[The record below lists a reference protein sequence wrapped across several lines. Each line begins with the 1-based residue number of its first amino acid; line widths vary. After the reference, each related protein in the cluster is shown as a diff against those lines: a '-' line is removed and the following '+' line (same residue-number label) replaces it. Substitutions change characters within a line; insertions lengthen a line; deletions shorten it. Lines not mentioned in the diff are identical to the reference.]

1 MVEIKSEILPAL
13 EQIEKLHKV
22 SREDII
28 KLIETSVT
36 NAALKFFGS
45 EYKIISEMDLENV
58 KVNTYILKKVV
69 ENVKDEKQEI
79 SLQEALNIEPN
90 CKVGDEIKILVNN
103 EKFFRI
109 AAQLAKKI
117 VVQKLRESY
126 KRNVYEEYCS
136 KIGELIS
143 SSVYMIK
150 GKDIILDLDKAE
162 GILPYR
168 EQVYKEKLKP
178 GQQIKVL
185 IKEVH
190 QKKKGVAVIVSRFD
204 KNFIKKLF
212 ESEIPEIKDKII
224 EIVNI
229 SRAPGYR
236 TKIVLKSNNP
246 KVDPVGSCVGIRG
259 TRIKPIIN
267 ELQGERIDLIPYTD
281 NIEKFIAFSLSPWKV
296 DKVEI
301 VDAEKKIAKAYIPQK
316 IYDAVADK
324 TNINLNLAKEIT
336 GWEIKLEPSK
346 EQQSDDKKDEKQE

>member
-22 SREDII
+22 SKEDII

-45 EYKIISEMDLENV
+45 EYKIVSEIDVENV
-58 KVNTYILKKVV
+58 RVNTYILKKVV
-69 ENVKDEKQEI
+69 ENVTNEKQEI
-79 SLQEALNIEPN
+79 SLQDAIKIEPK
-90 CKVGDEIKILVNN
+90 CKIGDEIKILVNN

-126 KRNVYEEYCS
+126 KRNVYEEYRS

-143 SSVYMIK
+143 SSVYGIK
-150 GKDIILDLDKAE
+150 GKNIILDLDKAE
-162 GILPYR
+162 GILPQR
-168 EQVYKEKLKP
+168 EQVFKEKLRP

-185 IKEVH
+185 VKEV
-190 QKKKGVAVIVSRFD
+190 QQGKKGVVVIVSRFD

-212 ESEIPEIKDKII
+212 EAEIPEIKDKTI

-229 SRAPGYR
+229 VRAPGYR

-281 NIEKFIAFSLSPWKV
+281 NIEKFIAFSLSPWEVAKV
-296 DKVEI
+296 DI
-301 VDAEKKIAKAYIPQK
+301 VDAEKKVAKAYIQQK
-316 IYDAVADK
+316 IYDSVAGK
-324 TNINLNLAKEIT
+324 NNINLNLAKEIT
-336 GWEIKLEPSK
+336 GWDIKLEPFK
-346 EQQSDDKKDEKQE
+346 NQQSGNKKDEKQK